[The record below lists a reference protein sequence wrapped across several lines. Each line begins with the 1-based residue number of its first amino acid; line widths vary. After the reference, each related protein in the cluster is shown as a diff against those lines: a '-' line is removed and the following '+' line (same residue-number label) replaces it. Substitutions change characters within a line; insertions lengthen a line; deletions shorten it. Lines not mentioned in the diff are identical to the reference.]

1 MKTKVLTLLIVA
13 LGCFTISA
21 QAQTKDGS
29 AIKVLPTCTP
39 GTIKVLHAASIEKMV
54 NVTFL
59 NEDGEILTDRIAGP
73 FPKGVMKRYDVS
85 HIESTNFVVQIAS
98 KEVTVTYRVKA
109 SKDKKR
115 YTPMLEKIE
124 YHNQLVASR

>member
-13 LGCFTISA
+13 LGCFAISA
-21 QAQTKDGS
+21 QAQTKDES

-39 GTIKVLHAASIEKMV
+39 GTIKVLHAASIENNV

-59 NEDGEILTDRIAGP
+59 NRDGEILTDRITGI

-85 HIESTNFVVQIAS
+85 HIEDSNFLVQVSS
-98 KEVTVTYRVKA
+98 KEVTVTYRVAA
-109 SKDKKR
+109 SKDKKK
-115 YTPMLEKIE
+115 YTPMLEKVE